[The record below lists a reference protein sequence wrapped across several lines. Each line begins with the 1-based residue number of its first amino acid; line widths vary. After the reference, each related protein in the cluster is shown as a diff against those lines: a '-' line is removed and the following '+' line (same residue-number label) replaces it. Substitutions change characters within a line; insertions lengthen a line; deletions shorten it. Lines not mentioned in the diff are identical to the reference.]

1 MDYFIGLFSV
11 FEVSFNSY
19 ILPLTARGAGVAPR
33 CVKPKEP
40 ENPVLVSLREAGSP
54 ASG

>member
-1 MDYFIGLFSV
+1 MEKLSNLELTIFI
-11 FEVSFNSY
+11 SY
-19 ILPLTARGAGVAPR
+19 ILPLTAREAGVAPQ